1 LYLPAFQKMT
11 CQTQGILL
19 PAGGNRTM
27 YRQLD
32 AQKIVDTARIL
43 QSRIGERFPDSGL
56 SKLGAEVATVG
67 HETVERMR
75 WIQKPHLLLR
85 FGIYLLLVS
94 ILAVFVALL
103 FSLHGSDLREVG
115 AFIQTLEA
123 GLSAIFFIG
132 AATVFL
138 VTWESRIKRGRA
150 LKALRDLRAM
160 AHIVDMHQL
169 TKSPEAAVAQSPNTV
184 SSPKRDLSPFEL
196 GRYLNYCSE
205 LLSLIGKISALY
217 SQSLDDPV
225 VLNAVDDIEDLTTE
239 LSQKIWQKITLL
251 DRLTPAGSRPMPS

>member
-1 LYLPAFQKMT
+1 
-11 CQTQGILL
+11 
-19 PAGGNRTM
+19 M

-43 QSRIGERFPDSGL
+43 RSRIAERFPDSGL

-67 HETVERMR
+67 HETVERMQ
-75 WIQKPHLLLR
+75 WIQKPHLPLR
-85 FGIYLLLVS
+85 FGIYLLLTS
-94 ILAVFVALL
+94 ILALFVALL
-103 FSLHGSDLREVG
+103 LSLRGSDLREVG

-169 TKSPEAAVAQSPNTV
+169 TKSPEAAVAQSPDTA

-196 GRYLNYCSE
+196 SRYLNYCSE

-217 SQSLDDPV
+217 SQTLDDPV

-251 DRLTPAGSRPMPS
+251 DMLKSADAARGTAAT

>member
-1 LYLPAFQKMT
+1 
-11 CQTQGILL
+11 
-19 PAGGNRTM
+19 M

-32 AQKIVDTARIL
+32 AQKIVDTARTL
-43 QSRIGERFPDSGL
+43 QSRIAERFPDSGL

-67 HETVERMR
+67 HETVQRMR
-75 WIQKPHLLLR
+75 WIQRPHVPLR
-85 FGIYLLLVS
+85 LGIYLLIAS

-103 FSLHGSDLREVG
+103 LSLRGSDLQEIG
-115 AFIQTLEA
+115 TFIQALEA
-123 GLSAIFFIG
+123 GLSSIFFIG
-132 AATVFL
+132 ASAIFL
-138 VTWESRIKRGRA
+138 ISWESRIKRNRA

-169 TKSPEAAVAQSPNTV
+169 TKSPDAVVGGGATP
-184 SSPKRDLSPFEL
+184 SSPRRTLSPFEL

-251 DRLTPAGSRPMPS
+251 D